1 MYERKIKALKDF
13 ELSTAVD
20 VKFFVKGEVATVR
33 FKSRNE
39 YLNLL
44 KYENFVE
51 ARPDEVEG
59 KIIPVV
65 EDKVYL
71 EGDEISDKIFLTA
84 EEDVHTTDPV
94 GHEEDVYTTNPDLE
108 YDEEESNNRS

>member
-20 VKFFVKGEVATVR
+20 VKFFVKGEVATD
-33 FKSRNE
+33 
-39 YLNLL
+39 
-44 KYENFVE
+44 FVE
-51 ARPDEVEG
+51 AQPDEVEG